1 MNASSFRFPHWQA
14 SVQGQADGGD
24 AVYRCRNK
32 FATVHEALKGGL
44 RDKNVFTVDGDD
56 VHIDDL

>member
-1 MNASSFRFPHWQA
+1 MARTTCTIP
-14 SVQGQADGGD
+14 VLRKTDIIGQLQ
-24 AVYRCRNK
+24 
-32 FATVHEALKGGL
+32 LKGGL